1 MSVLSEFKEFSI
13 KGNMVEL
20 AIGLII
26 ATEFG
31 KVINSL
37 VADVI
42 MPPIGL
48 VVGNVDFKNLFVIL
62 KQGAL
67 QPAPYATLVDAQK
80 AGAVTVNV
88 GLFLTTVISFVIVA
102 FAVFMLA
109 RYMNKL
115 KGPQPV
121 APKV

>member
-1 MSVLSEFKEFSI
+1 MSIMSDFKEFAI
-13 KGNMVEL
+13 KGNAVEL

-31 KVINSL
+31 KIINSL

-48 VVGNVDFKNLFVIL
+48 LVGNVDFKNLFIIL

-67 QPAPYATLVDAQK
+67 QSAPYATLAEAQK

-88 GLFLTTVISFVIVA
+88 GLFLTTIISFIIVA
-102 FAVFMLA
+102 FAVFLLV
-109 RYMNKL
+109 RYMSKV
-115 KGPQPV
+115 KGLQSEV
-121 APKV
+121 PKV